1 MLCNS
6 IYMKCSEQGNLER
19 QEADK
24 WLLKAIPVGSL
35 GVKWGVTVSADR
47 VSSWDIG
54 KTTDLYT

>member
-1 MLCNS
+1 
-6 IYMKCSEQGNLER
+6 MKCSEQGNLER

-35 GVKWGVTVSADR
+35 GVKWGVIVSADR